1 MLKNTLN
8 QETQKPRLMLNIC
21 YSNTQI
27 KITRIG
33 YQMRKIIQAII
44 EARQRQADLYLRC
57 LTAGI

>member
-1 MLKNTLN
+1 LN
-8 QETQKPRLMLNIC
+8 QETQKLLLMLNIC
-21 YSNTQI
+21 CNNTHI
-27 KITRIG
+27 KIIKIG